1 MRWKTLNECNRYEIS
16 EYGDIRNI
24 ETGKYRT
31 STTNNHG
38 YKVLSLYFGDGTK
51 KMYQVH
57 RLVAL
62 NFLAPPS
69 QEIIDSYS
77 NSKDKTVKVDH
88 INRNKLDN
96 HVSNL
101 RWCTTSENNTN
112 TSFIRKG
119 GNCPYALLSEEQID
133 EIVAAYNC
141 GTLDTKHFATKF
153 NVNQSTIN
161 KKLRSRGIRRA
172 AKRS

>member
-1 MRWKTLNECNRYEIS
+1 MKWTILKECPKFEIS

-24 ETGKYRT
+24 KTKKYRT
-31 STTNNHG
+31 ATINNRG
-38 YKVLSLYFGDGTK
+38 YKVL
-51 KMYQVH
+51 

-62 NFLAPPS
+62 NFLAPPT
-69 QEIIDSYS
+69 QEIINSYS

-101 RWCTTSENNTN
+101 RWCTTAQNNAN
-112 TSFIRKG
+112 TDLVRKG
-119 GNCPYALLSEEQID
+119 AGSKYAKITKEQLD
-133 EIVAAYNC
+133 EIIESHYA
-141 GTLDTKHFATKF
+141 GTLNTKF
-153 NVNQSTIN
+153 YASKFNLDISTIN
-161 KKLRSRGIRRA
+161 KHLRMNGIRRA